1 MKTTGV
7 GFKYQ
12 LDGKEIKDF
21 DEFEKK
27 IKNIEVTI
35 EVENLIVKAKM
46 VK

>member
-1 MKTTGV
+1 MKTEGT

-12 LDGKEIKDF
+12 LDGITLKDF

-35 EVENLIVKAKM
+35 EVENLIVKAKT